1 MTTFPHEPVDAG
13 SRHLLSSNFCPKHT
27 CDDEPC
33 ERPMRFEGLDVD
45 HVRIVLE
52 HAPIGHRQFMLEWRI
67 DRHSRAILSFSI
79 RPIDIAS

>member
-1 MTTFPHEPVDAG
+1 
-13 SRHLLSSNFCPKHT
+13 
-27 CDDEPC
+27 
-33 ERPMRFEGLDVD
+33 MRFEGLDVD